1 VIAILG
7 EVGTMAGKMIGGI
20 PVMTSEEIPD
30 GIMMMVGA
38 AMTGDATTE
47 VQAAAMI
54 ENAATDGARI
64 AAENPPE
71 TATTMTGV
79 PVAGTGTKAA
89 LAATVSPQAMTGE
102 RTATRAE
109 VDAIVAGNALRRA
122 MIANGMTGEG
132 IATER
137 GRVTVTAEAVR
148 KIADALAMTNGT
160 RQRR

>member
-1 VIAILG
+1 
-7 EVGTMAGKMIGGI
+7 MAGKMIAGI
-20 PVMTSEEIPD
+20 PVMTSEGIPD
-30 GIMMMVGA
+30 GTMIVAVTDPMTGAVDVERSAMMVGIA
-38 AMTGDATTE
+38 TGMTE

-54 ENAATDGARI
+54 GNAMTEAARI
-64 AAENPPE
+64 APV
-71 TATTMTGV
+71 TG
-79 PVAGTGTKAA
+79 AGTKAA
-89 LAATVSPQAMTGE
+89 LVATVSPQAMIGE
-102 RTATRAE
+102 AVATRAE
-109 VDAIVAGNALRRA
+109 TEAIVAGNALRRA

>member
-7 EVGTMAGKMIGGI
+7 EVGTMAGKMIAGI

-30 GIMMMVGA
+30 GIAMMVGA
-38 AMTGDATTE
+38 AMMRAPTE

-54 ENAATDGARI
+54 GNATTEAARI
-64 AAENPPE
+64 AAESPPE
-71 TATTMTGV
+71 AATMIGA

-89 LAATVSPQAMTGE
+89 LAATVSPQAMIGE

>member
-54 ENAATDGARI
+54 GNATTEAARI
-64 AAENPPE
+64 AAESPPE
-71 TATTMTGV
+71 AATMTGA